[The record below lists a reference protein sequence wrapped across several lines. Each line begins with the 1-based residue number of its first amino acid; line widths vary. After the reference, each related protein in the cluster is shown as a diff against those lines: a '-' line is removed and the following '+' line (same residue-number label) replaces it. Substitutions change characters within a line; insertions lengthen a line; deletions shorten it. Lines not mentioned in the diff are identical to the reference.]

1 MKQRSF
7 KQLLSLPLVL
17 TATLLTLQ
25 AQSVELQ
32 YAPTDGAVFNV
43 VETVTR
49 VATPSEADPVTDVRQ
64 RESVVTIA
72 AATAPD
78 PNTSTTTPESTDET
92 VPDST
97 AFSNSVLINSQ
108 SLKRNDDVVA
118 SPMHAALSGLDLT
131 YHLDANGKLLEI
143 AGYEKLGDSISAAL
157 PDKLAGTLLKLV
169 NPDTLLHQDKA
180 SYEEVYGP
188 FTTGSITPVANA
200 VSAAIQALPYEGSVV
215 LYTVETIESLA
226 TEGKVR
232 VSRTFNTDAAALA
245 TQFDGLEEA
254 TILATQGTL
263 TATLPTTYASASVSG
278 SETVLVQ
285 VSGALVESRTYELD
299 SEWTLQ
305 APAGT
310 TPATHRVKDTKQFTV
325 TAVPVSADAT
335 DDATTSTEP

>member
-7 KQLLSLPLVL
+7 KQLLSLPLAL

-49 VATPSEADPVTDVRQ
+49 VTTPNEADPVTDVRQ
-64 RESVVTIA
+64 RESIVTIA
-72 AATAPD
+72 AATVPD
-78 PNTSTTTPESTDET
+78 SDTSTTTPESTAET

-97 AFSNSVLINSQ
+97 AFSNNVLINSQ
-108 SLKRNDDVVA
+108 SLTRNGDIVA
-118 SPMHAALSGLDLT
+118 SPMHAALSGLVLT
-131 YHLDANGKLLEI
+131 YHLDAKGKLLEI
-143 AGYEKLGDSISAAL
+143 AGYEKLGDAVAAAL

-169 NPDTLLHQDKA
+169 NPDTLLHQDNA
-180 SYEEVYGP
+180 NYDEVYGP

-200 VSAAIQALPYEGSVV
+200 VSATIQALPYEGSVV

-278 SETVLVQ
+278 SETALVQ